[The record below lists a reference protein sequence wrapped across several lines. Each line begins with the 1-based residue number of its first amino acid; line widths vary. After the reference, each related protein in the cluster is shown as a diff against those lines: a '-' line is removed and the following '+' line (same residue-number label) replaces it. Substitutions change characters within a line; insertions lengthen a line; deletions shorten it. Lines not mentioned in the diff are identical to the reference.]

1 MLRQYLKF
9 AQVCFGVFHFSHWD
23 DKEIPVKR
31 KNKSAN
37 DMAIAISKFVS
48 HQIGNFSLKCSYLQI
63 L

>member
-23 DKEIPVKR
+23 DRNSSKK
-31 KNKSAN
+31 KKKSAN